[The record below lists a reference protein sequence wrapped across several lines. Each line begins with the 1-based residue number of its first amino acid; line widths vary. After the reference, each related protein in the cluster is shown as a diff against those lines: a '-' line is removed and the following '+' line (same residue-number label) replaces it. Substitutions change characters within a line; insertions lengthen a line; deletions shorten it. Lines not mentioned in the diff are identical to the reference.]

1 MKLKGSQVV
10 IEVLKEMGVD
20 TVFGIP
26 GGAVIPIYDALY
38 DSDIRHILAT
48 HEQMAAHMADG
59 YARATGKVGVCIAT
73 SGPGA
78 TNLVTGI
85 ANAYMDS
92 VPVVAITGQVPTYLI
107 GKDAFQEVD
116 ITGITMPI
124 TKHNFVVKSP
134 EKLADTLREAFA
146 IAKSGRPGPVLVDI
160 PKDIQNAE
168 IEYERKGEIEYKNGI
183 KEIISEESLS
193 KAVELIL
200 ESKKPVIFAG
210 GGVIW
215 GETCGELLEFAE
227 KTNIPVAT
235 SLMGL
240 GCFPEDHPLSL
251 GLIGMH
257 GSRFA
262 NLAVYH
268 SDLVIAVGTRF
279 SDRVAGKAGGLAP
292 KAKFIHIDIDAAEI
306 GKNVEVDVGIVGK
319 IKKVLK
325 LLADRVPSME
335 RREWLEEVEK
345 LRVKHGLRYK
355 KDDMLRPQWIVEKI
369 QELSNDDL
377 IIATEVGQNQMW
389 AAQFY
394 KFKKPRTFVTSGGL
408 GAMGFGLPASIGAQ
422 VGRPDKRVVNI
433 AGDGSLRMNIHALE
447 TVAFYNIPVIIVLLN
462 NQALG
467 MVRQWQY
474 LFNEKRF
481 SQTDLNP
488 HLNFAKIATDFGVEG
503 IRVTTKEDFEKAFK
517 KAYSEKKPFMIE
529 CIIDKDEMVLPFIP
543 AGGTVENTIG

>member
-1 MKLKGSQVV
+1 MKLKGAQVV

-215 GETCGELLEFAE
+215 GEACGELLEFAE

-240 GCFPEDHPLSL
+240 GCFPGDHPLSL

-306 GKNVEVDVGIVGK
+306 GKNVEADVGIVGK

-335 RREWLEEVEK
+335 RREWLEEVEE

-447 TVAFYNIPVIIVLLN
+447 TAAFYNIPVIIVLLN

-488 HLNFAKIATDFGVEG
+488 HLNFAKIASDFGVEG

-543 AGGTVENTIG
+543 AGGTVEDTIA

>member
-1 MKLKGSQVV
+1 MKLKGAQVV

-215 GETCGELLEFAE
+215 GEACGELLEFAE

-240 GCFPEDHPLSL
+240 GCFPGDHPLSL

-306 GKNVEVDVGIVGK
+306 GKNVEADVGIVGR
-319 IKKVLK
+319 IKEVLK
-325 LLADRVPSME
+325 LLIDRTPHMD
-335 RREWLEEVEK
+335 RREWLKEIEE
-345 LRVKHGLRYK
+345 LREKHGLRYK
-355 KDDMLRPQWIVEKI
+355 KDDFLRPQWIVEKI

-389 AAQFY
+389 AAQYY
-394 KFKKPRTFVTSGGL
+394 KFKQPRTFVTSGGL
-408 GAMGFGLPASIGAQ
+408 GTMGFGLPAAIGAQ
-422 VGRPDKRVVNI
+422 VGKPDKRVVNI

-447 TVAFYNIPVIIVLLN
+447 TAAVYNIPVITVLLN
-462 NQALG
+462 NRTLG
-467 MVRQWQY
+467 MVRQWQNLLY
-474 LFNEKRF
+474 NKRF
-481 SQTDLNP
+481 SQTDLNAN
-488 HLNFAKIATDFGVEG
+488 LNFANLANDFGVEG
-503 IRVTTKEDFEKAFK
+503 IRVTTKEEFEKAFK
-517 KAYSEKKPFMIE
+517 KAYSQKRPFMIE

>member
-1 MKLKGSQVV
+1 MKLKGAQVV

-215 GETCGELLEFAE
+215 GEACGELLEFAE

-240 GCFPEDHPLSL
+240 GCFPGDHPLSL

-335 RREWLEEVEK
+335 RREWLEEVEE

-447 TVAFYNIPVIIVLLN
+447 TAAFYNIPVIIVLLN

-488 HLNFAKIATDFGVEG
+488 HLNFAKIASDFGVEG

-543 AGGTVENTIG
+543 AGGTVEDTIA

>member
-1 MKLKGSQVV
+1 MKLKGAQVV

-20 TVFGIP
+20 NVFGIP

-215 GETCGELLEFAE
+215 GEACGELLEFAE

-240 GCFPEDHPLSL
+240 GCFPGDHPLSL

-335 RREWLEEVEK
+335 RREWLEEVEE

-447 TVAFYNIPVIIVLLN
+447 TAAFYNIPVIIVLLN

-488 HLNFAKIATDFGVEG
+488 HLNFAKIASDFGVEG

-543 AGGTVENTIG
+543 AGGTVEDTIA

>member
-1 MKLKGSQVV
+1 MKLKGAQVV

-215 GETCGELLEFAE
+215 GEACGELLEFAE

-306 GKNVEVDVGIVGK
+306 GKNVEVDVGIVGR
-319 IKKVLK
+319 IKEVLK
-325 LLADRVPSME
+325 LLIDRTPHMD
-335 RREWLEEVEK
+335 RREWLKEIEE
-345 LRVKHGLRYK
+345 LREKHGLRYK

-447 TVAFYNIPVIIVLLN
+447 TAAFYNIPVIIVLLN

-488 HLNFAKIATDFGVEG
+488 HLNFAKIASDFGVEG

-543 AGGTVENTIG
+543 AGGTVEDTIA

>member
-1 MKLKGSQVV
+1 MKLKGAQVV

-215 GETCGELLEFAE
+215 GEACGELLEFAE

-240 GCFPEDHPLSL
+240 GCFPGDHPLSL

-306 GKNVEVDVGIVGK
+306 GKNVEADVGIVGR
-319 IKKVLK
+319 IKEVLK
-325 LLADRVPSME
+325 LLIDRTPHMD
-335 RREWLEEVEK
+335 RREWLKEIEE
-345 LRVKHGLRYK
+345 LREKHGLRYK
-355 KDDMLRPQWIVEKI
+355 KDDFLRPQWIVEKI

-447 TVAFYNIPVIIVLLN
+447 TAAFYNIPVIIVLLN

-488 HLNFAKIATDFGVEG
+488 HLNFAKIASDFGVEG

-543 AGGTVENTIG
+543 PGGTVEDTIA

>member
-1 MKLKGSQVV
+1 MKLKGAQVV

-215 GETCGELLEFAE
+215 GEACGELLEFAE

-240 GCFPEDHPLSL
+240 GCFPGDHPLSL

-306 GKNVEVDVGIVGK
+306 GKNVEADVGIVGR
-319 IKKVLK
+319 IKEVLK
-325 LLADRVPSME
+325 LLIDRTPHMD
-335 RREWLEEVEK
+335 RREWLKEIEE
-345 LRVKHGLRYK
+345 LREKHGLRYK
-355 KDDMLRPQWIVEKI
+355 KDDFLRPQWIVEKI

-447 TVAFYNIPVIIVLLN
+447 TAAFYNIPVIIVLLN

-488 HLNFAKIATDFGVEG
+488 HLNFAKIASDFGVEG

-543 AGGTVENTIG
+543 AGGTVEDTIA

>member
-1 MKLKGSQVV
+1 MKLKGAQVV

-215 GETCGELLEFAE
+215 GEACGELLEFAE

-240 GCFPEDHPLSL
+240 GCFPGDHPLSL

-306 GKNVEVDVGIVGK
+306 GKNVEADVGIVGR
-319 IKKVLK
+319 IKEVLK
-325 LLADRVPSME
+325 LLIDRTPHMD
-335 RREWLEEVEK
+335 RREWLKEIEE
-345 LRVKHGLRYK
+345 LREKHGLRYK
-355 KDDMLRPQWIVEKI
+355 KDDFLRPQWIVEKI

-447 TVAFYNIPVIIVLLN
+447 TAAFYNIPVIIVLLN

-488 HLNFAKIATDFGVEG
+488 HLNFAKIASDFGVEG

-543 AGGTVENTIG
+543 AGGTVEDTIG

>member
-1 MKLKGSQVV
+1 MKLKGAQVV

-215 GETCGELLEFAE
+215 GEACGELLEFTE

-306 GKNVEVDVGIVGK
+306 GKNVEVDMGIVGR
-319 IKKVLK
+319 IKEVLK
-325 LLADRVPSME
+325 LLIDRTPHMD
-335 RREWLEEVEK
+335 RKEWLKEIEE
-345 LRVKHGLRYK
+345 LREKHGLRYK
-355 KDDMLRPQWIVEKI
+355 KDDFLRPQWIVEKI

-394 KFKKPRTFVTSGGL
+394 KFKRPRTFVTSGGL

-447 TVAFYNIPVIIVLLN
+447 TAAFYNIPVIIVLLN

-488 HLNFAKIATDFGVEG
+488 HLNFAKIANDFGVEG

-543 AGGTVENTIG
+543 AGGTVEDTIA